1 MDTYDREAGKVGRR
15 TVLKLAAGAGLAA
28 AAGLTPLRASEAQA
42 GTLRIGS
49 ESWVYKKFNLK
60 DWGNKFGEAHKVNV
74 RFETTPDNDISPELL
89 SWPKGRTEWD
99 IIVVGLPLFV
109 APLAG
114 QNLLV
119 DMTDFIKGYG
129 EDKFVPT
136 FLRDTKFARGNGW
149 YWPMVPF
156 LGELIGI
163 QINTKLYRAAG
174 LVDAKG
180 KPTPVPAWDL
190 EAMIDYFRKL
200 SVVSPLK
207 AGLGLDWDSEFGLH
221 NYLAPLLGGRGTIY
235 SKSNPRMIDLESPD
249 AVKILTLY
257 SRLQK
262 EHLLFGDIAPT
273 SAGNALTNFKGGLLP
288 AHATTVSRAIESAAN
303 LGAEN
308 VSWLY
313 WPGADRHGSITY
325 THNAFIP
332 KISPNQKLAADFIRE
347 QVLSLPAQVWTFNN
361 FGKLPSMQEAYK
373 HVKWFQKEA
382 EATLAIASISTFEP
396 KYKGIAQLGELFT
409 KETQQSILKGSDPAE
424 ALANIRNGIVRD
436 HIDLTLLGYTG
447 A

>member
-1 MDTYDREAGKVGRR
+1 
-15 TVLKLAAGAGLAA
+15 
-28 AAGLTPLRASEAQA
+28 
-42 GTLRIGS
+42 
-49 ESWVYKKFNLK
+49 YKKFNLQG
-60 DWGNKFGEAHKVNV
+60 WGKAFGQAHKLNV
-74 RFETTPDNDISPELL
+74 RFQTTPDNDISPELL
-89 SWPKGRTEWD
+89 SWPKGKTEWD
-99 IIVVGLPLFV
+99 VIVVGLPLFV
-109 APLAG
+109 APLVG

-163 QINTKLYRAAG
+163 QINTKMYRAAG

-180 KPTPVPAWDL
+180 TPKPIPAWDL
-190 EAMIDYFRKL
+190 DAMIDYFRKL

-207 AGLGLDWDSEFGLH
+207 VGLGLDWDAEFGLH
-221 NYLAPLLGGRGTIY
+221 NYLAPLLGTRGTIY
-235 SKSNPRMIDLESPD
+235 SKSDPRIIDLESPE

-262 EHLLFGDIAPT
+262 ENLLFGDIAPT
-273 SAGNALTNFKGGLLP
+273 AAGDALTNFKAGLLP
-288 AHATTVSRAIESAAN
+288 AHATTVSRAIESATN

-308 VSWLY
+308 VSWLL

-332 KISPNQKLAADFIRE
+332 KVSPNQKLAADFIRE

-361 FGKLPSMQEAYK
+361 FGKLPSMREAYK

-382 EATLAIASISTFEP
+382 EATLAVASISTFEP

-409 KETQQSILKGSDPAE
+409 KETQQSILKGSDPAQ
-424 ALANIRNGIVRD
+424 ALANIRKGIAEK